1 MAVSQLDIEPHPPEN
16 GFVTPET
23 NKSPELLTQIDGGV
37 LPNVGGFGK
46 YQKQLIVLTWI
57 PAIFIGFSQFS
68 DNFLLAQPQ
77 PSSPCAQVQPNNSEL
92 STTLQPESFT
102 LANNEFRG
110 TEASS
115 LCICMQSGYELKNGL
130 EQNVVTKVRVR
141 VLNSSIPFSLDR
153 PGINLTGR

>member
-77 PSSPCAQVQPNNSEL
+77 PNSPCAQVQPNNSEL
-92 STTLQPESFT
+92 STTLQPKTFT
-102 LANNEFRG
+102 GVNNEIKG

-115 LCICMQSGYELKNGL
+115 LCICMESGYELKNGL

-141 VLNSSIPFSLDR
+141 VKLALNRSIPFASVFL
-153 PGINLTGR
+153 G